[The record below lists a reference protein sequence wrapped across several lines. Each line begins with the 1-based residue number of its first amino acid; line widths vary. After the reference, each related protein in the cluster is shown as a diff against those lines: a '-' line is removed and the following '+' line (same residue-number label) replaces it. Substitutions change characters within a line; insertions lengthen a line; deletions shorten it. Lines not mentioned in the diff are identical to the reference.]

1 MNKFRFSRTVL
12 IFGLLFLY
20 LPILS
25 LVIYS
30 FNDSHMVNVW
40 AGWSFKWY
48 RVLLQ
53 DRMVLDAAWL
63 TIRLALSAA
72 SVALVL
78 GMMIAFALK
87 RFGSFRGRAFLQ
99 ALTFSPIIMPDVA
112 TGLALLLMF
121 VSLQLLIGI
130 GNLGFLSMLIAHV
143 CFCTAY
149 STIVIQGRLNSID
162 RSTEEAA
169 MDLGAKPF
177 KTFLLITLP
186 QMLPSLL
193 SAWLLSITLSV
204 DDLVITSFIRGPSQ
218 TTLPIYIFSTIKTWV
233 TPEINALASIILLIV
248 SLSVILGIVLSNKIQ
263 KN

>member
-1 MNKFRFSRTVL
+1 MNKFRFSRSILVL
-12 IFGLLFLY
+12 GLLFLY
-20 LPILS
+20 IPILS
-25 LVIYS
+25 LVIFS
-30 FNDSHMVNVW
+30 FNGSHMVNVW
-40 AGWSFKWY
+40 GGWSVQWY
-48 RVLLQ
+48 GALFH
-53 DRMVLDAAWL
+53 DHMVLSAAWL

-78 GMMIAFALK
+78 SMMIAFSLK
-87 RFGSFRGRAFLQ
+87 RYGPFRGRGFLQ

-121 VSLQLLIGI
+121 VSLQLWIGI
-130 GNLGFLSMLIAHV
+130 GNLGFVTMLIGHV
-143 CFCTAY
+143 SFCTAY
-149 STIVIQGRLNSID
+149 STIVIQGRLNGID

-177 KTFLLITLP
+177 KTFLWITLP
-186 QMLPSLL
+186 QILPSLV

-233 TPEINALASIILLIV
+233 TPEINALATIVLLIISVSVVLGILL
-248 SLSVILGIVLSNKIQ
+248 SNRIQ

>member
-1 MNKFRFSRTVL
+1 MNKFRFSRSVL
-12 IFGLLFLY
+12 ILGLLFLY
-20 LPILS
+20 IPILS
-25 LVIYS
+25 LVIFS
-30 FNDSHMVNVW
+30 FNQSQMVNVW

-48 RVLLQ
+48 GILFHDNTVLS
-53 DRMVLDAAWL
+53 AAWL

-72 SVALVL
+72 SVALLL
-78 GMMIAFALK
+78 GMMIAFTLK
-87 RFGSFRGRAFLQ
+87 RFAPFRGKGFLQ

-121 VSLQLLIGI
+121 VSLQLWIGI
-130 GNLGFLSMLIAHV
+130 GNLGFFTMLVGHV
-143 CFCTAY
+143 SFCTAY

-186 QMLPSLL
+186 QMIPSLV

-204 DDLVITSFIRGPSQ
+204 DDLVITSFIRGPSE
-218 TTLPIYIFSTIKTWV
+218 TTLPVYIFSTIKTWV
-233 TPEINALASIILLIV
+233 TPEINALATIILLIISV
-248 SLSVILGIVLSNKIQ
+248 SVVLGILLTNKIQ
-263 KN
+263 KD